1 MSQCPARALY
11 ARYGDRVT
19 GKCVKAR
26 YVAEQHEIAARYAE
40 WDSSAAQG
48 PEVDPYARIS
58 RCG

>member
-1 MSQCPARALY
+1 
-11 ARYGDRVT
+11 VT